1 MVLRLLTFWLAW
13 RILRRVIGVAV
24 VITAFVVAVSL
35 LRSPSV
41 LEHHTR
47 GLLGQLQHDEQPLVN
62 EASHAVQS
70 ALGATTG
77 RKR

>member
-24 VITAFVVAVSL
+24 VIAAFAFAASL
-35 LRSPSV
+35 LRSPGT

-47 GLLGQLQHDEQPLVN
+47 GLLGQLQHDVQPLVN

-77 RKR
+77 RRR